1 MTTLSH
7 SILVLLLSALAAGV
21 VACTG
26 SEGTLVVRHDGVAG
40 ASPSGGA
47 TGGASNGM
55 AEKPYVPPADV
66 RWLAQLDGA
75 IDIAQDAQLFYLDA
89 ELQDAADLARLR
101 AEGRHYYCYLS
112 GGSLES
118 FRDDAAEFP
127 SSAIGNA
134 LPDYP
139 RERWLDVRDSTV
151 RTLMSRRVTKL
162 AELGCEGV
170 PPSSLAV
177 HAADTGFDLSVDD
190 ALDYARW
197 LAERLHA
204 AGMAAGL
211 TGPPELT
218 SELWPSFDFGLGI
231 ACVQDTACAEYAPL
245 ERAQK
250 PVLHLELGDAA
261 DAPGLC
267 NAAKTLGFTAL
278 ISDPAFTGRCIACS
292 DLP

>member
-1 MTTLSH
+1 MSTPLH
-7 SILVLLLSALAAGV
+7 SVLVLLLPAFAAGV
-21 VACTG
+21 IACTG

-40 ASPSGGA
+40 TSSSAGA
-47 TGGASNGM
+47 TAGASNGM
-55 AEKPYVPPADV
+55 AEKPYLPPADV
-66 RWLAQLDGA
+66 RWLAELDGA
-75 IDIAQDAQLFYLDA
+75 VDIDQDAQLFYLDA

-101 AEGRHYYCYLS
+101 ADGRHYYCYLS

-118 FRDDAAEFP
+118 FRDDVADFP
-127 SSAIGNA
+127 TSVVGNA
-134 LPDYP
+134 LADYP

-151 RTLMSRRVTKL
+151 RALMSRRVTKL

-177 HAADTGFDLSVDD
+177 HAADTGFDLSVGD

-211 TGPPELT
+211 TGPTELT

-231 ACVQDTACAEYAPL
+231 ACVQDTACSEYAPF
-245 ERAQK
+245 ERAHK
-250 PVLHLELGDAA
+250 PVLHLELGDAE

-267 NAAKTLGFTAL
+267 NAAKALGFTAL
-278 ISDPAFTGRCIACS
+278 VSDPAFTGRCISCS